1 MSAWRHVIHNCDPKY
16 KTRYS
21 ANSSLDDYSS
31 ESSSESYNVPPS
43 YRQPGGRGQLL
54 SRRYCTHSVWLFLCA
69 NRTAQ

>member
-1 MSAWRHVIHNCDPKY
+1 MSAWRHVIRNCDPKY

-43 YRQPGGRGQLL
+43 YRQPRGNGQLL
-54 SRRYCTHSVWLFLCA
+54 LRRYCTHSGCLFLCA
-69 NRTAQ
+69 LRTAL